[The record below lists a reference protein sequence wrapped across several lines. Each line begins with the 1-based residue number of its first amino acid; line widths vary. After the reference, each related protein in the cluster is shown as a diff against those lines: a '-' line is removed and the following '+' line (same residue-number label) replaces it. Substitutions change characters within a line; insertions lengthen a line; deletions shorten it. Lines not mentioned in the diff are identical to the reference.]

1 MSLNLSFRSKILL
14 SISGLAVLGFTASI
28 GYATWANQNYVLK
41 EGGEAAVIHAKLLTR
56 NISSALFGGRDLAS
70 SMAELLAT
78 LSQASVKDRDLINK
92 ILKDQLQARPNTLA
106 LWTAWEPNALDGR
119 DAEFVNRKPD
129 HDATGRYIPYWVRS
143 GDKII
148 VEPLVDYDKPGAGDY
163 YLLTKKNNALT
174 FLEPYLYPVDGKTVL
189 LTSIVQPIPNKTG
202 SQFLGV
208 AGIDVSLDA
217 FSEAL
222 SKEKPYG
229 TGVLSLVSN
238 QGNWLVH
245 PEKDKVTKSA
255 NDLPAEALA
264 AIKAGQSYQF
274 TDQDDVMHFFEPI
287 SIDKTMEPWS
297 LRVSIPK
304 SSLLA
309 EANSV
314 RNTTLL
320 ISVLAVGVM
329 LLLIA
334 AILRSLSQPLVRL
347 SNTMQTLSQ
356 GEGDLTRRL
365 DITSQDEIGQTSSAF
380 NQFMDKLR
388 GMFHEVKHHAGVL
401 HESVNQLAI
410 VSAQVES
417 NARQQADAAS
427 ATSATVEQVTV
438 SISHIASNLQE
449 VENTAKKNGEI
460 ASQVAALVNTTAK
473 EIDTAATAVQSL
485 SGTLGVLNQRSEQ
498 ISSIANVISDIADQT
513 NLLALNAAIEAARA
527 GEQGRGFAVVADEVR
542 KLAERTG
549 SATQEITQMIAAI
562 QTEMRAATSGMED
575 ANSQIN
581 NGVSMAQEASRA
593 ISAIH
598 QNAQNVMSAIAEIS
612 RATTEQSLA
621 SNDIAQHVE
630 QISTMAQQTDQAVQQ
645 AIHTT
650 QSISVLAGELGQQ
663 VNRFRT

>member
-41 EGGEAAVIHAKLLTR
+41 EGGDAAVIHAKLLTR

-78 LSQASVKDRDLINK
+78 LSQAGVKDRDLINK

-365 DITSQDEIGQTSSAF
+365 DITSQDEIGQTSNAF

-549 SATQEITQMIAAI
+549 NATQEITQMIAAI

-645 AIHTT
+645 AIRTT

>member
-14 SISGLAVLGFTASI
+14 SVSGLAILGFSASI
-28 GYATWANQNYVLK
+28 GYATWANQSYILEK
-41 EGGEAAVIHAKLLTR
+41 GAEAAVLQAQALTQ
-56 NISSALFGGRDLAS
+56 NISSPLYEGRDLAE
-70 SMAELLAT
+70 SMAVMIAT
-78 LSQASVKDRDLINK
+78 MHERGLKDRDAITA
-92 ILKDQLQARPNTLA
+92 ILGDELRKRQRMIGV
-106 LWTAWEPNALDGR
+106 WTGWEANAFDGR
-119 DAEFVNRKPD
+119 DAEFANRKPD
-129 HDATGRYIPYWVRS
+129 HDATGRYIPYWARS
-143 GDKII
+143 GDKLIL
-148 VEPLVDYDKPGAGDY
+148 EPLIDYDKPGAGDY
-163 YLLTKKNNALT
+163 YLIPKKNNALT
-174 FLEPYLYPVDGKTVL
+174 FLEPYLYPIEGKNVL
-189 LTSIVQPIPNKTG
+189 MTSIVQPITLKNNPN
-202 SQFLGV
+202 FVGV
-208 AGIDVSLDA
+208 AGVDVSLDNIGKT
-217 FSEAL
+217 L
-222 SKEKPYG
+222 DQVKPYG
-229 TGVLSLVSN
+229 DGWLSLVSHE
-238 QGNWLVH
+238 GNWLAH
-245 PEKDKVTKSA
+245 PEKDKITKPA
-255 NDLPAEALA
+255 QDLPPEAIA
-264 AIKAGQSYQF
+264 AIKAGQPYTY
-274 TDQDDVMHFFEPI
+274 TDGNSVMHFLQPI
-287 SIDKTMEPWS
+287 TVDKNMAPWS
-297 LRVSIPK
+297 MLVSIPK

-365 DITSQDEIGQTSSAF
+365 DITSQDEIGQTSNAF

-549 SATQEITQMIAAI
+549 NATQEITQMIAAI

>member
-1 MSLNLSFRSKILL
+1 M
-14 SISGLAVLGFTASI
+14 
-28 GYATWANQNYVLK
+28 
-41 EGGEAAVIHAKLLTR
+41 H
-56 NISSALFGGRDLAS
+56 
-70 SMAELLAT
+70 
-78 LSQASVKDRDLINK
+78 
-92 ILKDQLQARPNTLA
+92 
-106 LWTAWEPNALDGR
+106 
-119 DAEFVNRKPD
+119 
-129 HDATGRYIPYWVRS
+129 
-143 GDKII
+143 
-148 VEPLVDYDKPGAGDY
+148 
-163 YLLTKKNNALT
+163 
-174 FLEPYLYPVDGKTVL
+174 FL
-189 LTSIVQPIPNKTG
+189 QPIT
-202 SQFLGV
+202 V
-208 AGIDVSLDA
+208 
-217 FSEAL
+217 
-222 SKEKPYG
+222 
-229 TGVLSLVSN
+229 
-238 QGNWLVH
+238 
-245 PEKDKVTKSA
+245 DKNMA
-255 NDLPAEALA
+255 
-264 AIKAGQSYQF
+264 
-274 TDQDDVMHFFEPI
+274 
-287 SIDKTMEPWS
+287 PWS
-297 LRVSIPK
+297 MLVSIPK

-365 DITSQDEIGQTSSAF
+365 DITSQDEIGQTSNAF

-549 SATQEITQMIAAI
+549 NATQEITQMIAAI

>member
-41 EGGEAAVIHAKLLTR
+41 EGGDAAVIHAKLLTR

-78 LSQASVKDRDLINK
+78 LSQAGVKDRDLINK

-143 GDKII
+143 ADKII

-365 DITSQDEIGQTSSAF
+365 DITSQDEIGQTSNAF

-388 GMFHEVKHHAGVL
+388 SMFHEVKQHAGVL
-401 HESVNQLAI
+401 HESVNQLAT
-410 VSAQVES
+410 VGAQVES

-612 RATTEQSLA
+612 RVTTEQSLA

>member
-41 EGGEAAVIHAKLLTR
+41 EGGDAAVIHAKLLTR

-78 LSQASVKDRDLINK
+78 LSQAGVKDRDLINK

-365 DITSQDEIGQTSSAF
+365 DITSQDEIGQTSNAF

-549 SATQEITQMIAAI
+549 NATQEITQMIAAI

>member
-1 MSLNLSFRSKILL
+1 MIRPRR
-14 SISGLAVLGFTASI
+14 VTD
-28 GYATWANQNYVLK
+28 
-41 EGGEAAVIHAKLLTR
+41 GG
-56 NISSALFGGRDLAS
+56 SALFGGRDLAS

-78 LSQASVKDRDLINK
+78 LSQAGVKDRDLINK

-163 YLLTKKNNALT
+163 YLLTKKNNPLT

-365 DITSQDEIGQTSSAF
+365 DITSQDEIGQTSNAF

-549 SATQEITQMIAAI
+549 NATQEITQMIAAI

>member
-365 DITSQDEIGQTSSAF
+365 DITSQDEIGQTSNAF

-549 SATQEITQMIAAI
+549 NATQEITQMIAAI

>member
-41 EGGEAAVIHAKLLTR
+41 EGGDAAVIHAKLLTR

-78 LSQASVKDRDLINK
+78 LSQAGVKDRDLINK

-297 LRVSIPK
+297 MLVSIPK

-365 DITSQDEIGQTSSAF
+365 DITSQDEIGQTSNAF

-549 SATQEITQMIAAI
+549 NATQEITQMIAAI

>member
-56 NISSALFGGRDLAS
+56 NISSTLFGGRDLAS

-78 LSQASVKDRDLINK
+78 LSQAGVKDRDLINK

-217 FSEAL
+217 FSEVL
-222 SKEKPYG
+222 GKEKPYG

>member
-56 NISSALFGGRDLAS
+56 NISSTLFGGRDLAS

-78 LSQASVKDRDLINK
+78 LSQAGVKDRDLINK

-365 DITSQDEIGQTSSAF
+365 DITSQDEIGQTSNAF

-388 GMFHEVKHHAGVL
+388 SMFHEVKQHAGVL
-401 HESVNQLAI
+401 HESVNQLAT
-410 VSAQVES
+410 VGAQVES

-612 RATTEQSLA
+612 RATAEQSLA

-630 QISTMAQQTDQAVQQ
+630 QISAMAQQTDQAVQQ
-645 AIHTT
+645 AIRTT

>member
-1 MSLNLSFRSKILL
+1 MSLNLSFRGKILL

-41 EGGEAAVIHAKLLTR
+41 EGGDAAVIHAKLLTR

-78 LSQASVKDRDLINK
+78 LSQAGVKDRDLINTIIK
-92 ILKDQLQARPNTLA
+92 EQLQARPNILA

-229 TGVLSLVSN
+229 TGVLSLISN

-245 PEKDKVTKSA
+245 PEKDKVTKPA
-255 NDLPAEALA
+255 NDLPAEVLA
-264 AIKAGQSYQF
+264 AIKTGQSYQF

-365 DITSQDEIGQTSSAF
+365 DITSQDEIGQTSNAF

-549 SATQEITQMIAAI
+549 NATQEITQMIAAI

>member
-41 EGGEAAVIHAKLLTR
+41 EGGDAAVIHAKLLTR

-78 LSQASVKDRDLINK
+78 LSQAGVKDRDLINK

-549 SATQEITQMIAAI
+549 NATQEITQMIAAI

>member
-1 MSLNLSFRSKILL
+1 MSLNLSFRGKILL

-78 LSQASVKDRDLINK
+78 LSQAGVKDRDLINK

-365 DITSQDEIGQTSSAF
+365 DITSQDEIGQTSNAF

-549 SATQEITQMIAAI
+549 NATQEITQMIAAI